1 MKEKIAE
8 FLEDNGFLPITK
20 WHSFEIIHKDICPED
35 SQDIDRIRDIV
46 SDNNGLYV
54 YEKDGTIMYV
64 GKGKPLFDRIKN
76 HYVSSYQEVPGD
88 TKDKRWH
95 RFFLSHQG
103 KIRIY
108 WKELEDEE
116 TRQVVEK
123 MLGYVLSPIFESFST
138 K

>member
-54 YEKDGTIMYV
+54 YEKDGIILYV
-64 GKGKPLFDRIKN
+64 GKGKPLLDRIKN
-76 HYVSSYQEVPGD
+76 HYISSYQEVSGD
-88 TKDKRWH
+88 TKDKKWH
-95 RFFLSHQG
+95 RFFSANQG
-103 KIRIY
+103 KLRIY

-116 TRQVVEK
+116 TRQVIEK
-123 MLGYVLSPIFESFST
+123 MLDYMLDPKFNLSI
-138 K
+138 